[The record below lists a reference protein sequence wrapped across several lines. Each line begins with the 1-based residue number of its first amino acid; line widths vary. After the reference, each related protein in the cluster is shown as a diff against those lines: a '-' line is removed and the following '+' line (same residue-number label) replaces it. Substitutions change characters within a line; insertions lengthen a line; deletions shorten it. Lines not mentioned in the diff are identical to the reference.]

1 MAAKIIVKKLVPQD
15 VTLAKFLPQFQDEFA
30 ELDTISQSCPK
41 SISTHNL
48 GVEIVD
54 GVQVIV
60 TETVFNTV
68 EEAVDASTRT
78 LNWPHEAVI
87 AYNKENNVQTFNKI
101 IDLETDEVIQDWTQ
115 RW

>member
-1 MAAKIIVKKLVPQD
+1 MAAKIIVKKLIPLD
-15 VTLAKFLPQFQDEFA
+15 VTLAKFLPQFQEEFTA
-30 ELDTISQSCPK
+30 LDTIVQSGPIPISHE
-41 SISTHNL
+41 SISKE
-48 GVEIVD
+48 VVD
-54 GVQVIV
+54 GVQVIIFESV
-60 TETVFNTV
+60 YSTV
-68 EEAVDASTRT
+68 EEAVSASESS